1 MKKYVEYERDMI
13 LLVKMGLQSQMSAI
27 DRCSAYLR
35 AMADFNIISED
46 RLSEELRITTKKI
59 LEIWNCLES

>member
-1 MKKYVEYERDMI
+1 MKKYAEYERDMI

-35 AMADFNIISED
+35 AMVDFNIISED

-59 LEIWNCLES
+59 LEI